1 MTTSNNDG
9 DSRAAILFDV
19 DGTLVDSTYHH
30 AIAWQRAF
38 DAQDLPFPLWRIHR
52 TVGMGGDK
60 LVAEVA
66 GDDVEERLGD
76 TLRDAW
82 KEEYEKIKPEVFAL
96 PGAAELVRRLAG
108 SGYVV
113 ALVSSGEPEFAEE
126 VLDDLD
132 IHDEVA
138 VLKSSE
144 DVEGSKPEPDLIE
157 VTLEAVGTRRAVLVG
172 DTPYDVESAARAGLR
187 CIGLRSG
194 GYGEAELTEAGAV
207 LVVDAPEDLFEL
219 DWEKYLPERGAS

>member
-1 MTTSNNDG
+1 VTTPG
-9 DSRAAILFDV
+9 KAVLFDI

-38 DAQDLPFPLWRIHR
+38 DRNDLPFPLWRIHR
-52 TVGMGGDK
+52 TIGMGGDK

-82 KEEYEKIKPEVFAL
+82 KDEYVKIKAEVAPL
-96 PGAAELVRRLAG
+96 PGAADLVAKLARD
-108 SGYVV
+108 GYQV
-113 ALVSSGEPEFAEE
+113 ALASSGEPEFAKE

-132 IHDEVA
+132 IRDHVA
-138 VLKSSE
+138 VLKTSQ
-144 DVEGSKPEPDLIE
+144 DVEGSKPEPDLID
-157 VTLEAVGTRRAVLVG
+157 VTLEALGTKRAVLVG
-172 DTPYDVESAARAGLR
+172 DTPYDVQSAERAGLR

-194 GYGEAELTEAGAV
+194 GYSEAELTEAGAA
-207 LVVDAPEDLFEL
+207 LVVDSPEDLMDLEWDDYL
-219 DWEKYLPERGAS
+219 AGEK